1 MEAGLT
7 DSAIAVLEQRVLA
20 TPDDGDAHYQ
30 LAVFLLAAHADSYYY
45 RKAATLQRA
54 RKLLNRAVEL
64 QPSKANRH
72 ALLGFVLSHRKQDHS
87 AAIESFRRALR
98 LNPKD
103 KIVQVFIVALLAEMG
118 REREALEAVAKAAR
132 AQKVNLAT
140 HRAALRKARMPSTA
154 DNMLQA
160 FIRPRNFFVSS
171 LWREAERLRK
181 KVQPAAHNEGVRAE
195 RDECVRR
202 QRELKGRFDSAR
214 VPPPLRALA
223 SAAARYGVGD
233 DVCRPLL
240 MKRMSKKT
248 RERLDR
254 DARELAEPIAK
265 WLDGFAAGAMSDE
278 AAAYMYLLEG
288 LDELRGR

>member
-1 MEAGLT
+1 MEHSVT
-7 DSAIAVLEQRVLA
+7 DSAIAVLEQRAVVA
-20 TPDDGDAHYQ
+20 PDDGDAHYQ
-30 LAVFLLAAHADSYYY
+30 LAVLLLAADADSHYY
-45 RKAATLQRA
+45 RKASTLQRA
-54 RKLLNRAVEL
+54 RKLLERAVEL

-72 ALLGFVLSHRKQDHS
+72 ALLGFVLTHRARDHG
-87 AAIESFRRALR
+87 AAIDSFRRALR

-118 REREALEAVAKAAR
+118 REREALEALATAAR
-132 AQKVNLAT
+132 AQKVNLAP
-140 HRAALRKARMPSTA
+140 HRAALRKAKMPATA

-160 FIRPRNFFVSS
+160 FIRPRNFFVSN

-181 KVQPAAHNEGVRAE
+181 KIQPAAHNEQIKSE
-195 RDECVRR
+195 RDDCVRR
-202 QRELKGRFDSAR
+202 QRELTRSFDSAR
-214 VPPPLRALA
+214 VPPALRALA

-248 RERLDR
+248 RDRLNR
-254 DARELAEPIAK
+254 DAQRLAEPIAK

-288 LDELRGR
+288 LDDLR